1 MKEPAI
7 DLHSFE
13 VYSVREPRHDKEVPE
28 RFGKHWQSSTL
39 DKGSCT
45 DLLNG
50 DKPLETALNTHA
62 NNVIKSC
69 KPVAFL
75 IV

>member
-13 VYSVREPRHDKEVPE
+13 VYSVKGPRHDKEVPE
-28 RFGKHWQSSTL
+28 RFGKHWKSGTP
-39 DKGSCT
+39 DKGSYT

-50 DKPLETALNTHA
+50 DKPLET
-62 NNVIKSC
+62 
-69 KPVAFL
+69 
-75 IV
+75 